1 MINLLIVDDELLIRE
16 GLKILLSVYEDIQVA
31 GLCADGEAALS
42 YCREHPVDVV
52 LMDIRMP
59 KCDGVR
65 ATQLIKELLPQIV
78 IVILTTFQDDEYVTE
93 ALGYGAS
100 GYLLK
105 DSSPD
110 KIYEAVKGAYAGNIV
125 INPDVLKIMINHQ
138 NSDGNSEQFRHK
150 TSLQE
155 KEVELIRLVAAG
167 LNNKEIGE
175 KLFITEGTVKN
186 NISTILSKLALRD
199 RTQLTIFA
207 FKNNLVK

>member
-16 GLKILLSVYEDIQVA
+16 GLKILLSVYQDIQVA
-31 GLCADGEAALS
+31 GLCADGETALS
-42 YCREHPVDVV
+42 YCRENPVDVV

-65 ATQLIKELLPQIV
+65 ATQLIKEVLPQIV
-78 IVILTTFQDDEYVTE
+78 IVILTTFQDDEYITE

-125 INPDVLKIMINHQ
+125 MNPDVLKIMINHQ
-138 NSDGNSEQFRHK
+138 SSDGNSQQFRHK

>member
-65 ATQLIKELLPQIV
+65 ATRIIKEILPQIV
-78 IVILTTFQDDEYVTE
+78 IVILTTFQDDEYITE

>member
-125 INPDVLKIMINHQ
+125 INPDVLKVMINHQ

>member
-1 MINLLIVDDELLIRE
+1 M
-16 GLKILLSVYEDIQVA
+16 
-31 GLCADGEAALS
+31 CADGEAALS

-65 ATQLIKELLPQIV
+65 ATRIIKEILPQIV
-78 IVILTTFQDDEYVTE
+78 IVILTTFQDDEYITE

>member
-16 GLKILLSVYEDIQVA
+16 GLKILLSSYQDIQVA

-42 YCREHPVDVV
+42 FCRENPVDVV
-52 LMDIRMP
+52 LMDIRMQ

-65 ATQLIKELLPQIV
+65 ATKLIKENLPHIV
-78 IVILTTFQDDEYVTE
+78 IVILTTFQDDEYITE
-93 ALGYGAS
+93 ALSYGAS

-110 KIYEAVKGAYAGNIV
+110 KIYEAVKGAYAGNVV
-125 INPDVLKIMINHQ
+125 INPDVIKKMITPHL
-138 NSDGNSEQFRHK
+138 SDGNSEQFRLK
-150 TSLQE
+150 NGLQE
-155 KEVELIRLVAAG
+155 KEVELIRLVAEG
-167 LNNKEIGE
+167 LNNKEIGD

-186 NISTILSKLALRD
+186 NISTILSKLTLRD